1 VFQSVP
7 YILVKQQDK
16 TSLNKNALEQW
27 MFSLSR
33 EEVGGFREFNIEYKR
48 NDL

>member
-1 VFQSVP
+1 MFQSVA

-33 EEVGGFREFNIEYKR
+33 EEVGGFREFNIENKR